1 MNKIIIVLL
10 TVVCALFGINAI
22 RYDIRFQDIDK
33 FLISSEKF
41 KQQIENGNTD
51 TILVDVR
58 TIEEYIDGHIGGA
71 ILIDFNKADFKKKI
85 DTLDKEKV
93 YYIYCRSGG
102 RSGNSRILMNEI
114 GIKEVYDLQGGIL
127 AWKAMKYPVKKGAKK

>member
-1 MNKIIIVLL
+1 MNKIIIALL
-10 TVVCALFGINAI
+10 TVVCAVFGINAI
-22 RYDIRFQDIDK
+22 RHDIRFQDIDK

-41 KQQIENGNTD
+41 KQQIENGKTD

-58 TIEEYIDGHIGGA
+58 TIEEYLDGHIGGA